1 MEAAAFADRHGFT
14 AIWTPERHFHE
25 FGGIFPNPSLLGA
38 FLAAR
43 TTHVR
48 IRAGSVV
55 LPLHNPIRIAEEWS
69 VVDNLSGGRVDLGF
83 AVGWHPND
91 FVLEPDRYHERVRLT
106 FDGIDTV
113 RRLWRGGHYV
123 GSNGLGEP
131 TSVNIYPAP
140 IQKELP
146 VWVTCSAHSER
157 FTQAGRGG
165 FNVLTALIFQS
176 LDQLAD
182 RIREYRAAR
191 ESAGHDPETGTVT
204 LMLHTFVGESLA
216 GVRDLVRAPLKAYL
230 RSSVE
235 LWKQNNKAL
244 NKVGEDALEIA
255 FVRYFTTNGL
265 FGTVESCASRVED
278 LKKIGVDE
286 LACLIDFGVAADVVV
301 PSLEHLNRL
310 RDQCTHLSAPRG
322 HALPSP

>member
-91 FVLEPDRYHERVRLT
+91 FVLEPDHYHERVRLT

-123 GSNGLGEP
+123 GSNGFGEP

-157 FTQAGRGG
+157 FTQAGR
-165 FNVLTALIFQS
+165 VQ
-176 LDQLAD
+176 
-182 RIREYRAAR
+182 RPH
-191 ESAGHDPETGTVT
+191 SA
-204 LMLHTFVGESLA
+204 
-216 GVRDLVRAPLKAYL
+216 
-230 RSSVE
+230 
-235 LWKQNNKAL
+235 
-244 NKVGEDALEIA
+244 
-255 FVRYFTTNGL
+255 
-265 FGTVESCASRVED
+265 
-278 LKKIGVDE
+278 
-286 LACLIDFGVAADVVV
+286 
-301 PSLEHLNRL
+301 
-310 RDQCTHLSAPRG
+310 HLSVVGPTCGSDSGVPRG
-322 HALPSP
+322 A